1 MSSKS
6 NFIIDIGNSRI
17 KSSEVQD
24 DKILESKTWE
34 RLELLVEALPKN
46 KNTIVCSVKH
56 NSEQIRNIFG
66 DEVFIFNEHSKL
78 PIQINYY
85 TQQTLGRDRIAS
97 AVGAHYLF
105 PLEDLLIIDA
115 GSCITYDLLIKNSFE
130 GGLISPGFKMRL
142 KAMHEMTGQLPDVS
156 EQSDQYTWEL
166 IGKSTA
172 SCMISGAKNGLK
184 NEINGIVSDLK
195 EKYGVIKILMT
206 GGDAVLFENNLKGS
220 IFVRSNLVPLGLNQ
234 ILINNEDI

>member
-1 MSSKS
+1 MSSES

-24 DKILESKTWE
+24 NKILESKTWE
-34 RLELLVEALPKN
+34 QLEPLVEALPKN
-46 KNTIVCSVKH
+46 KKTIVCSVKH
-56 NSEQIRNIFG
+56 KSEQIKNIFG
-66 DEVFIFNEHSKL
+66 DEVFVFDKHSKL

-85 TQQTLGRDRIAS
+85 TPQTLGCDRIAS
-97 AVGAHYLF
+97 AVGAQYLF
-105 PLEDLLIIDA
+105 PSEDLLIIDA

-142 KAMHEMTGQLPDVS
+142 KAMHEMTEQLPDVT

-172 SCMISGAKNGLK
+172 SCMISGAKNGIK
-184 NEINGIVSDLK
+184 NEVNGIISQLK
-195 EKYGVIKILMT
+195 EKYAALRILMT
-206 GGDAVLFENNLKGS
+206 GGDAVLFENKLKDS
-220 IFVRSNLVPLGLNQ
+220 IFVRSNLIPLGLNQ

>member
-24 DKILESKTWE
+24 NKILESKTWE
-34 RLELLVEALPKN
+34 QLESLVEALPKN
-46 KNTIVCSVKH
+46 KKTIICSVKH
-56 NSEQIRNIFG
+56 NSEQIKNIFG
-66 DEVFIFNEHSKL
+66 DEVFIFNNHSKL
-78 PIQINYY
+78 PIHINYF
-85 TQQTLGRDRIAS
+85 TPQTLGYDRIAS
-97 AVGAHYLF
+97 VVGAQYLF
-105 PLEDLLIIDA
+105 PSEDLLIIDA

-142 KAMHEMTGQLPDVS
+142 KAMHEMTGQLPDVT
-156 EQSDQYTWEL
+156 EKSDQYTWEL

-184 NEINGIVSDLK
+184 NEINGIISQLK
-195 EKYGVIKILMT
+195 EKYAALRILMT

-220 IFVRSNLVPLGLNQ
+220 IFMCSNLIPLGLNQ
-234 ILINNEDI
+234 ILIDNEDV

>member
-1 MSSKS
+1 MSSES

-24 DKILESKTWE
+24 NKILESKTWE
-34 RLELLVEALPKN
+34 QLEPLVEALPKN
-46 KNTIVCSVKH
+46 KKTIVCSVKH
-56 NSEQIRNIFG
+56 KSEQIKNIFG
-66 DEVFIFNEHSKL
+66 DEVFVFDKNSKL

-85 TQQTLGRDRIAS
+85 PPQTLGCDRIAS
-97 AVGAHYLF
+97 AVGAQYLF
-105 PLEDLLIIDA
+105 PSEDLLIIDA

-142 KAMHEMTGQLPDVS
+142 KAMHKMTEQLPDVT

-172 SCMISGAKNGLK
+172 SCMISGAKNGIK
-184 NEINGIVSDLK
+184 NEVNGIISQLK
-195 EKYGVIKILMT
+195 EKYAALRILMT
-206 GGDAVLFENNLKGS
+206 GGDAVLFENKLKES
-220 IFVRSNLVPLGLNQ
+220 IFVRSNLIPLGLNQ

>member
-24 DKILESKTWE
+24 NKILESKTWE
-34 RLELLVEALPKN
+34 QLESLVEALPKN
-46 KNTIVCSVKH
+46 KKTIVCSVKH
-56 NSEQIRNIFG
+56 NSEQIKNIFG
-66 DEVFIFNEHSKL
+66 DEVFIFNNYSKL
-78 PIQINYY
+78 PIEINYY
-85 TQQTLGRDRIAS
+85 SPQTLGCDRIAS
-97 AVGAHYLF
+97 AVGAQYLF
-105 PLEDLLIIDA
+105 PSEDLLIIDA

-142 KAMHEMTGQLPDVS
+142 RAMHEMTGQLPDLT

-172 SCMISGAKNGLK
+172 SCMISGARNGLK
-184 NEINGIVSDLK
+184 NEMNGIISQLK
-195 EKYGVIKILMT
+195 EKYAALRILMT
-206 GGDAVLFENNLKGS
+206 GGDAVLFENNLKDS
-220 IFVRSNLVPLGLNQ
+220 IFVRSNLIPLGLNQ

>member
-1 MSSKS
+1 MSSES

-24 DKILESKTWE
+24 NKILESKTWE
-34 RLELLVEALPKN
+34 QLEPLVEALPKN
-46 KNTIVCSVKH
+46 KKTIVCSVKH
-56 NSEQIRNIFG
+56 KSEQIKNIFG
-66 DEVFIFNEHSKL
+66 DKVFVFDKHSKL

-85 TQQTLGRDRIAS
+85 TPQTLGCDRIAS
-97 AVGAHYLF
+97 AVGAQYLF
-105 PLEDLLIIDA
+105 PSEDLLIIDA

-142 KAMHEMTGQLPDVS
+142 KAMHEMTVQLPDVT

-172 SCMISGAKNGLK
+172 SCMISGAKNGIK
-184 NEINGIVSDLK
+184 NEVNGIISQLK
-195 EKYGVIKILMT
+195 EKYAALRILMT
-206 GGDAVLFENNLKGS
+206 GGDAVLFENKLKDS
-220 IFVRSNLVPLGLNQ
+220 IFVRSNLIPLGLNQ

>member
-1 MSSKS
+1 MRSKS

-24 DKILESKTWE
+24 DKILESKTWD

>member
-1 MSSKS
+1 MRSKS

-66 DEVFIFNEHSKL
+66 DEVLIFNEHSKL

-156 EQSDQYTWEL
+156 EESDQYTWEL

-195 EKYGVIKILMT
+195 EKYGALKILIT

>member
-1 MSSKS
+1 MISES

-24 DKILESKTWE
+24 NKILESKTWE
-34 RLELLVEALPKN
+34 QLESLVEALPKN
-46 KNTIVCSVKH
+46 KKTIVCSVKH
-56 NSEQIRNIFG
+56 NSEQIKNIFG
-66 DEVFIFNEHSKL
+66 DEVFIFNNHSKL
-78 PIQINYY
+78 PIEINYY
-85 TQQTLGRDRIAS
+85 SPQTLGCDRIAS
-97 AVGAHYLF
+97 AVGAQYLF
-105 PLEDLLIIDA
+105 PSEDLLIIDA

-142 KAMHEMTGQLPDVS
+142 RAMHEMTGQLPDLT

-172 SCMISGAKNGLK
+172 SCMISGARNGLK
-184 NEINGIVSDLK
+184 NEMNGIISQLK
-195 EKYGVIKILMT
+195 EKYAALRILMT
-206 GGDAVLFENNLKGS
+206 GGDAVLFENNLKDS
-220 IFVRSNLVPLGLNQ
+220 IFVRSNLIPLGLNQ

>member
-17 KSSEVQD
+17 KSSKVQD
-24 DKILESKTWE
+24 NKILESKTWE
-34 RLELLVEALPKN
+34 ELELLVEALPKN
-46 KNTIVCSVKH
+46 KKTIICSVKH
-56 NSEQIRNIFG
+56 NSEQIKNIFG
-66 DEVFIFNEHSKL
+66 DEVFIFNNHSKL
-78 PIQINYY
+78 PIHINYF
-85 TQQTLGRDRIAS
+85 TPQTLGYDRIAS
-97 AVGAHYLF
+97 AVGAQYLF
-105 PLEDLLIIDA
+105 PSEDLLIIDA

-142 KAMHEMTGQLPDVS
+142 KAMHEMTGQLPDVT
-156 EQSDQYTWEL
+156 EKSDQYTWEL

-184 NEINGIVSDLK
+184 NEINGIISQLK
-195 EKYGVIKILMT
+195 EKYATLKIVMT
-206 GGDAVLFENNLKGS
+206 GGDAVLFENSLKGS
-220 IFVRSNLVPLGLNQ
+220 IFVRSNLIPLGLNQ

>member
-195 EKYGVIKILMT
+195 EKYGALKILIT

>member
-24 DKILESKTWE
+24 NKILESKTWE
-34 RLELLVEALPKN
+34 QLELLVEALPKN
-46 KNTIVCSVKH
+46 KKTIVCSVKH
-56 NSEQIRNIFG
+56 NSKQIKNIFG
-66 DEVFIFNEHSKL
+66 DEVFIFDNHSKL
-78 PIQINYY
+78 PIHINYY
-85 TQQTLGRDRIAS
+85 TPQTLGYDRIAS
-97 AVGAHYLF
+97 AVGAQCLF
-105 PLEDLLIIDA
+105 PSEDLLIIDA

-142 KAMHEMTGQLPDVS
+142 KAMHEMTAQLPDVT

-184 NEINGIVSDLK
+184 NEINGIISQLK
-195 EKYGVIKILMT
+195 EKYAALRILMT

-220 IFVRSNLVPLGLNQ
+220 IFMRSNLIPLGLNQ
-234 ILINNEDI
+234 ILIDNEDT

>member
-1 MSSKS
+1 LRSKS

-24 DKILESKTWE
+24 DKILESKTWD

-156 EQSDQYTWEL
+156 EESDQYTWEL

-195 EKYGVIKILMT
+195 EKYGALKILIT

>member
-24 DKILESKTWE
+24 DKILESKTWD

-195 EKYGVIKILMT
+195 EKYGALKILIT

>member
-24 DKILESKTWE
+24 NKILESKTWE
-34 RLELLVEALPKN
+34 QLESLVEALPKN
-46 KNTIVCSVKH
+46 KKAIVCSVKH
-56 NSEQIRNIFG
+56 NSEQIKNIFG
-66 DEVFIFNEHSKL
+66 NEVFIFDNHSKL
-78 PIQINYY
+78 PIHINYN
-85 TQQTLGRDRIAS
+85 TPQTLGYDRIAS
-97 AVGAHYLF
+97 AVGAQYLF
-105 PLEDLLIIDA
+105 PSEDLLIIDA

-142 KAMHEMTGQLPDVS
+142 KAMHEMTVQLPDVT

-184 NEINGIVSDLK
+184 TVSYTHLTLPTSDL
-195 EKYGVIKILMT
+195 V
-206 GGDAVLFENNLKGS
+206 
-220 IFVRSNLVPLGLNQ
+220 
-234 ILINNEDI
+234 

>member
-1 MSSKS
+1 LSSKS

-24 DKILESKTWE
+24 NKILESKTWE
-34 RLELLVEALPKN
+34 QLESLVEALPKN
-46 KNTIVCSVKH
+46 KKTIVCSVKH
-56 NSEQIRNIFG
+56 NSEQIKNIFG
-66 DEVFIFNEHSKL
+66 DEVFIFNNYSKL
-78 PIQINYY
+78 PIEINYY
-85 TQQTLGRDRIAS
+85 SPQTLGCDRIAS
-97 AVGAHYLF
+97 AVGAQYLF
-105 PLEDLLIIDA
+105 PSEDLLIIDA

-142 KAMHEMTGQLPDVS
+142 RAMHEMTGQLPDLT

-172 SCMISGAKNGLK
+172 SCMISGARNGLK
-184 NEINGIVSDLK
+184 NEMNGIISQLK
-195 EKYGVIKILMT
+195 EKYAALRILMT
-206 GGDAVLFENNLKGS
+206 GGDAVLFENNLKDS
-220 IFVRSNLVPLGLNQ
+220 IFVRSNLIPLGLNQ

>member
-24 DKILESKTWE
+24 NKILESKTWE
-34 RLELLVEALPKN
+34 QLESLVEALPKN
-46 KNTIVCSVKH
+46 KKTIVCSVKH
-56 NSEQIRNIFG
+56 NSEQIKNIFG
-66 DEVFIFNEHSKL
+66 DEVFIFNNHSKL
-78 PIQINYY
+78 PIEINYY
-85 TQQTLGRDRIAS
+85 SPQTLGCDRIAS
-97 AVGAHYLF
+97 AVGAQYLF
-105 PLEDLLIIDA
+105 PSEDLLIIDA

-142 KAMHEMTGQLPDVS
+142 KAMHEMTGQLPDLT
-156 EQSDQYTWEL
+156 EQSDQYTWKL

-172 SCMISGAKNGLK
+172 SCMISGARNGLK
-184 NEINGIVSDLK
+184 NEMNGIISQLK
-195 EKYGVIKILMT
+195 EKYAALRILMT
-206 GGDAVLFENNLKGS
+206 GGDAVLFENNLKDS
-220 IFVRSNLVPLGLNQ
+220 IFVRSNLIPLGLNQ

>member
-1 MSSKS
+1 MSSES

-24 DKILESKTWE
+24 NKILESKTWE
-34 RLELLVEALPKN
+34 QLEPLVEALPKN
-46 KNTIVCSVKH
+46 KKIIVCSVKH
-56 NSEQIRNIFG
+56 KSEQIKNIFG
-66 DEVFIFNEHSKL
+66 DEVFVFDKHSKL

-85 TQQTLGRDRIAS
+85 TPQTLGCDRIAS
-97 AVGAHYLF
+97 AVGAQYLF
-105 PLEDLLIIDA
+105 PSEDLLIIDA

-142 KAMHEMTGQLPDVS
+142 KAMHKMTEQLPDVT

-172 SCMISGAKNGLK
+172 SCMISGAKNGIK
-184 NEINGIVSDLK
+184 NEVNGIISQLK
-195 EKYGVIKILMT
+195 EKYAALRILMT
-206 GGDAVLFENNLKGS
+206 GGDAVLFENKLKES
-220 IFVRSNLVPLGLNQ
+220 IFVRSNLIPLGLNQ